1 MLETRGRVGGK
12 IFICDKKNRRF
23 FFSQIKI
30 LINFFLEHSVLG
42 KKIYEKIF
50 FSSTPCSGKIFFR
63 KSFYKFFLFAKQI
76 KKIYKNFYVCV
87 ARQRKKKYI
96 SESVPGTCSGMRCW
110 GADGLGG
117 RDRPLRPPRRP
128 TAGRRRVRDAAGAGG
143 RVCAQLGSPAAA
155 LAARWRRTLA
165 RTLVAYK

>member
-128 TAGRRRVRDAAGAGG
+128 SAACA
-143 RVCAQLGSPAAA
+143 CAQGPPSRSRAITLSALQRRDLCSARGARRLGASL
-155 LAARWRRTLA
+155 LA
-165 RTLVAYK
+165 

>member
-76 KKIYKNFYVCV
+76 KKIYKKLLRVCCTP
-87 ARQRKKKYI
+87 KKKKIYQRI
-96 SESVPGTCSGMRCW
+96 SSGHVF
-110 GADGLGG
+110 GYEVLGG
-117 RDRPLRPPRRP
+117 WWLGRPWSASTAAAAAVSAFRAWGPRGP
-128 TAGRRRVRDAAGAGG
+128 AGG
-143 RVCAQLGSPAAA
+143 AHAIRSAAA
-155 LAARWRRTLA
+155 HALLTARAARR
-165 RTLVAYK
+165 